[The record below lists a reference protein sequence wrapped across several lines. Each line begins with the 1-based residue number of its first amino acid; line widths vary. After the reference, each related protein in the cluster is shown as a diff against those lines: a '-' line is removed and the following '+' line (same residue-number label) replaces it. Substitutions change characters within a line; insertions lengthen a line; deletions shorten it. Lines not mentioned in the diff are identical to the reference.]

1 MVTELKLRIGLENNK
16 SVVTESSFTSPL
28 KLGLPNHEDDR
39 LKVVLMMA
47 SAGIL
52 KGDEFEY
59 HIYCASGTKTFLTD
73 QSYTK
78 IFDTG
83 DGMAKKRQN
92 IQVKGNASLYYFPC
106 AVIPFRGS
114 SYEGDIIIKL
124 DKESEFVYADIL
136 STGRIGMGECL
147 AFHSYRNRVCVE
159 VEERPVWLDQ
169 CLLLPDSM
177 DLKELLFFDE
187 YTHQGTFYF
196 YGKEEKQKQLL
207 DWNTNW
213 QKENN
218 GKILVGMTEA
228 LQGVCMRVL
237 AHTAQEIEELFA
249 EVAEVL
255 E

>member
-1 MVTELKLRIGLENNK
+1 MIQKGIVYSIFCAGDRYMVTELKLRIGLENNK

-52 KGDEFEY
+52 KGDEFDY

-114 SYEGDIIIKL
+114 SYEGDIMIKKGWFFTGKRK
-124 DKESEFVYADIL
+124 DKSNF
-136 STGRIGMGECL
+136 
-147 AFHSYRNRVCVE
+147 
-159 VEERPVWLDQ
+159 
-169 CLLLPDSM
+169 
-177 DLKELLFFDE
+177 
-187 YTHQGTFYF
+187 
-196 YGKEEKQKQLL
+196 
-207 DWNTNW
+207 
-213 QKENN
+213 
-218 GKILVGMTEA
+218 
-228 LQGVCMRVL
+228 
-237 AHTAQEIEELFA
+237 
-249 EVAEVL
+249 
-255 E
+255 